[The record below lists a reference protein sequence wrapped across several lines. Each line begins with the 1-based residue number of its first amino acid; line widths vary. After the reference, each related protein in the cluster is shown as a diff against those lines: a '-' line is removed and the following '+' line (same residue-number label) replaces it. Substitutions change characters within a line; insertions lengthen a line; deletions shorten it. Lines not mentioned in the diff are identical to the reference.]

1 MAAAAAFGPP
11 PIHVTNVR
19 EDGVGID
26 LIDYTNRAYSTA
38 GAESRSSKAARAAAY
53 HDSAALQQLPKATRE
68 YLQRVGKIG
77 ISCERLHCHNVH
89 LPGQK
94 LVFKRCARC
103 ISVCYCST
111 ECQRED
117 WKRHKPYCF
126 EARSTQAKDSWL
138 RYARYVLA
146 NPVLRVMIKSYAR
159 TVLKLDT
166 DRLAGMRNR
175 LVLTCTSIPD
185 CTRGA
190 GRIFQIARADFE
202 PTPVEF
208 ETNKA
213 IIDEEGPDLF
223 AVQIMFKFDVPG
235 YNGTYHAVECISPG
249 LLKMVPPYPTPIFA
263 LAALNKAIRDDAE
276 NSYKLRISS

>member
-1 MAAAAAFGPP
+1 
-11 PIHVTNVR
+11 
-19 EDGVGID
+19 
-26 LIDYTNRAYSTA
+26 
-38 GAESRSSKAARAAAY
+38 
-53 HDSAALQQLPKATRE
+53 
-68 YLQRVGKIG
+68 
-77 ISCERLHCHNVH
+77 
-89 LPGQK
+89 
-94 LVFKRCARC
+94 
-103 ISVCYCST
+103 
-111 ECQRED
+111 
-117 WKRHKPYCF
+117 
-126 EARSTQAKDSWL
+126 
-138 RYARYVLA
+138 
-146 NPVLRVMIKSYAR
+146 MIKSYAR

-263 LAALNKAIRDDAE
+263 LA
-276 NSYKLRISS
+276 